1 MANTVRGEGI
11 RPWVIVERR
20 MIADRRPFAALIGQD
35 VQLPDGQLI
44 TDFLRIELRPY
55 VMIFA
60 LVDAADQPGGA
71 FVPLIEQFRMGPRD
85 ITLELPAGAINEGET
100 PFQAAQR
107 ELREETGLE
116 ADYWHVLGKFWMDAN
131 YEAGLGHA
139 FLATGT
145 HPIGAP
151 GQMPDHGDLGDQRV
165 QLVPLADVRRMW
177 RDGTISGAPPALAI
191 ALALQALD
199 EGQ

>member
-1 MANTVRGEGI
+1 MANKVRGDGV
-11 RPWVIVERR
+11 RPWVIVARR
-20 MIADRRPFAALIGQD
+20 TIADRRPFAALIGQD
-35 VQLPDGQLI
+35 VQLPDGQII

-60 LVDAADQPGGA
+60 LVDAPDQPGGA
-71 FVPLIEQFRMGPRD
+71 VVPLIEQFRMGPHA
-85 ITLELPAGAINEGET
+85 ITLELPAGAINDGET

-107 ELREETGLE
+107 ELQEETGLE
-116 ADYWHVLGKFWMDAN
+116 ADYWHALGEFWMDAN
-131 YEAGLGHA
+131 YEAGLGYV

-145 HPIGAP
+145 HPIGIP
-151 GQMPDHGDLGDQRV
+151 GQGPVHGDLGDQIVR
-165 QLVPLADVRRMW
+165 LVPLADVRRMW